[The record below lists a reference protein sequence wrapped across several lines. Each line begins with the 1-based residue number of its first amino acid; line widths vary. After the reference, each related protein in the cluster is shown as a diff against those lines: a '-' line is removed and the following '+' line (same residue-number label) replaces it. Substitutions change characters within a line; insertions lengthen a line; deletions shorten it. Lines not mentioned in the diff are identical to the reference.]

1 MPLKTSLYDAA
12 EHQRDNVLHT
22 GFSYE
27 GQIFKKSMSNFL
39 FRTENAASI
48 LEQMEAVVFN
58 LIESVKTIKTFCAYA
73 LPKNYRKF
81 N

>member
-1 MPLKTSLYDAA
+1 MPLKTSLYEVT
-12 EHQRDNVLHT
+12 EHQRDKVLHT

-27 GQIFKKSMSNFL
+27 GQIFKKTMSNFL
-39 FRTENAASI
+39 FRTDAMASI
-48 LEQMEAVVFN
+48 LGKMEAVVFN